1 MPIWRKINPYLFGK
15 PAIFFYYFLIA
26 CGVTYPLI
34 FNLRSTLAGYHD
46 AWQFVWN
53 LWWVKTA
60 VFSGQSPLFTH
71 LLHHPTGI
79 SLLFHTLTFVNT
91 IPGII
96 LQTILGLT
104 TTYNLLVLLNFALT
118 GLGVYLL
125 AFYLSKN
132 KFTSFIAGAIVAFS
146 PFMITRS
153 WGHLNLMS
161 FGWLAI
167 FLLYF
172 IKMLKDETDWKKPAI
187 FLILA
192 ALADWYYFFYILIF
206 VVLYLIYIL
215 ITQLKSF
222 SRKITINLALTF
234 LAALIV
240 LSPYLGPMIYQK
252 ITNPDF
258 NLPGHDPIF
267 YSIDLYAYFI
277 PGQTSFLGQDIPNIW
292 SHWTGQNENI
302 AYLGIGVLIL
312 MLYALFKIRSKK
324 IIFWFLT
331 FLIFAILSLGP
342 YLHIN
347 GEAIRT
353 VRLPYYYMNQYI
365 PFVSMQGM
373 PSRFVVMAYLA
384 AALLVSFALS
394 DILKWK
400 HFIKFIIAALITVI
414 IVLDYWPIKFKI
426 SPLSVP
432 EFYYTLQKDPGDFAI
447 LDTSAET
454 SKVMFYQTIHHKKL
468 IGGYTSREIVSTKK
482 FLENTPV
489 ISNIYFG
496 KDFDTEEADPSILK
510 SYNIKYILVGD
521 STKGHIVDKLKLPTV
536 YASSKLAVYQVY

>member
-1 MPIWRKINPYLFGK
+1 MLILF
-15 PAIFFYYFLIA
+15 
-26 CGVTYPLI
+26 
-34 FNLRSTLAGYHD
+34 
-46 AWQFVWN
+46 
-53 LWWVKTA
+53 
-60 VFSGQSPLFTH
+60 
-71 LLHHPTGI
+71 
-79 SLLFHTLTFVNT
+79 
-91 IPGII
+91 
-96 LQTILGLT
+96 
-104 TTYNLLVLLNFALT
+104 NFALT
-118 GLGVYLL
+118 GFGVYLL
-125 AFYLSKN
+125 GFYLSKS
-132 KFTSFIAGAIVAFS
+132 KFASFVAGAIVGFS
-146 PFMITRS
+146 PFMIIRS

-172 IKMLKDETDWKKPAI
+172 IKMLRGETDWKKPAI

-206 VVLYLIYIL
+206 VVLYLLYIL
-215 ITQLKSF
+215 IIRFKSI
-222 SRKITINLALTF
+222 SRKIIINLALTF
-234 LAALIV
+234 FATLIV

-267 YSIDLYAYFI
+267 YSTDLYAYFI
-277 PGQTSFLGQDIPNIW
+277 PGQTSFLGQDISNIW
-292 SHWTGQNENI
+292 SNWTGRNENI

-312 MLYALFKIRSKK
+312 MLYGLVKIRSKK

-347 GEAIRT
+347 GGVTGAAH
-353 VRLPYYYMNQYI
+353 LPYFYMDKYV

-373 PSRFVVMAYLA
+373 PSRFVIMAYLA
-384 AALLVSFALS
+384 AALLVSFAIA

-400 HFIKFIIAALITVI
+400 HFIKFIIVGLVTAI
-414 IVLDYWPIKFKI
+414 IVLDFWPIKFKT
-426 SPLSVP
+426 SPLTVP

-454 SKVMFYQTIHHKKL
+454 SKVMFYQTIHHKKM
-468 IGGYTSREIVSTKK
+468 IGGYTSRETVNTKN
-482 FLENTPV
+482 FLTKNPV

-496 KDFDTEEADPSILK
+496 QDFETEEADPSILK
-510 SYNIKYILVGD
+510 SYNVKYILVGD
-521 STKGHIVDKLKLPTV
+521 SVKGHIVDKLKLPMV
-536 YASSKLAVYQVY
+536 YATRELAVYQVY